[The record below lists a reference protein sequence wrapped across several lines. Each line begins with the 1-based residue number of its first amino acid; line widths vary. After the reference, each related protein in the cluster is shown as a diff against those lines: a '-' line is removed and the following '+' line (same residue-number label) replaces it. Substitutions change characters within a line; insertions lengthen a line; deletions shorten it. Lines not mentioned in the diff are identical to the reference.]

1 MLRKCGFLAG
11 MLALLLSSGPAYAQ
25 SDPDTVVEQYVAAL
39 SQGRFAEARALTLE
53 SANLDGSIFGSWLFG
68 ERGAGL
74 PTVTADLFLSKKFV
88 EGFRYTI
95 TGTMGVGENQVF
107 VTAIRSSPAVAHL
120 YEWAVLPRRDAAPY
134 DIISAID
141 DYLTTVNYP
150 TEESRLRF
158 TLIREVDDWYISAVT
173 DAKFARLREK
183 RPAGRAAAHD
193 GLTLPMPGA
202 AGAAAEAAPAA
213 SEAREPIATTT
224 SPDVGRLLSDA
235 RFHATLEGFNDAFR
249 ATAPRRRVGRDGRD
263 GARPA
268 AVLEAPGTQRLRP
281 RQNSVQVTAGELDRS
296 LQNIREAMIRYT
308 VNNDNLPPDETL
320 DSRLASLRQLV
331 ADHGRRRRQIPDDE
345 SAAGLRFVRYTRDAE
360 GFVLQLEFL
369 SPQKGFTHVEITP
382 IPGDPHAM
390 TLLKIH
396 RILIGSGIVVC
407 LLLAVRLGLGGDPGN
422 PWATGLRVGAPL
434 LAAALQGWYLYRI
447 RGRR

>member
-1 MLRKCGFLAG
+1 MLRTCGFLAG
-11 MLALLLSSGPAYAQ
+11 MLALLQLSGAAYAQ

-68 ERGAGL
+68 ERGSGL

-95 TGTMGVGENQVF
+95 TGTMGVGDNQVF

-173 DAKFARLREK
+173 DAKFARLREAPG
-183 RPAGRAAAHD
+183 RQAARATVDPAGGAEA
-193 GLTLPMPGA
+193 PA
-202 AGAAAEAAPAA
+202 AGAAAPEP
-213 SEAREPIATTT
+213 EAREPIATTT

-249 ATAPRRRVGRDGRD
+249 AAPRLADGTDGTEPARQPFWRRLVR
-263 GARPA
+263 
-268 AVLEAPGTQRLRP
+268 RLRP
-281 RQNSVQVTAGELDRS
+281 RQNSQQVTAGELDRS
-296 LQNIREAMIRYT
+296 LQNIREAITRYT
-308 VNNDNLPPDETL
+308 VNNDNMPPDETL
-320 DSRLASLRQLV
+320 VRDWPSLRQLV

-382 IPGDPHAM
+382 YRV
-390 TLLKIH
+390 IH
-396 RILIGSGIVVC
+396 
-407 LLLAVRLGLGGDPGN
+407 
-422 PWATGLRVGAPL
+422 T
-434 LAAALQGWYLYRI
+434 Q
-447 RGRR
+447 

>member
-1 MLRKCGFLAG
+1 MLRTCGFLAG
-11 MLALLLSSGPAYAQ
+11 MLALLLSSGAAYAQ

-68 ERGAGL
+68 ERGSGL

-95 TGTMGVGENQVF
+95 TGTMGVGDNQVF

-120 YEWAVLPRRDAAPY
+120 YEWAVLPRRGAAPY

-173 DAKFARLREK
+173 DAKFARLREAPS
-183 RPAGRAAAHD
+183 RQAARTTD
-193 GLTLPMPGA
+193 DP
-202 AGAAAEAAPAA
+202 AEAAAPEP
-213 SEAREPIATTT
+213 EAREPIATTT

-249 ATAPRRRVGRDGRD
+249 AAPRLADGTDGTEPARQPFWRRLVR
-263 GARPA
+263 
-268 AVLEAPGTQRLRP
+268 RLRP
-281 RQNSVQVTAGELDRS
+281 RENSQEVTAGELNRS
-296 LQNIREAMIRYT
+296 LQNIREAITRYT
-308 VNNDNLPPDETL
+308 VNNDNMPPDETL
-320 DSRLASLRQLV
+320 VSDWPSLRQLV

-382 IPGDPHAM
+382 YRV
-390 TLLKIH
+390 IH
-396 RILIGSGIVVC
+396 
-407 LLLAVRLGLGGDPGN
+407 
-422 PWATGLRVGAPL
+422 T
-434 LAAALQGWYLYRI
+434 Q
-447 RGRR
+447 

>member
-1 MLRKCGFLAG
+1 MLRTCGFLAG
-11 MLALLLSSGPAYAQ
+11 MLALLLSSGAAYAQ

-68 ERGAGL
+68 ERGSGL

-88 EGFRYTI
+88 EGFRHTI

-158 TLIREVDDWYISAVT
+158 TLVREVDDWYISAVT
-173 DAKFARLREK
+173 DAKFARLREAPG
-183 RPAGRAAAHD
+183 RPAARATVDPAGGAEGPAAEA
-193 GLTLPMPGA
+193 P
-202 AGAAAEAAPAA
+202 AAEAAAA
-213 SEAREPIATTT
+213 ESEAREPIATTT

-249 ATAPRRRVGRDGRD
+249 ATPRLGDGTDETDGTEPARQPFWRRLVR
-263 GARPA
+263 
-268 AVLEAPGTQRLRP
+268 RLRP
-281 RQNSVQVTAGELDRS
+281 RQNSQQVTAGELSRS
-296 LQNIREAMIRYT
+296 LQNIREAMVRYT
-308 VNNDNLPPDETL
+308 VDNDNMPPDETL
-320 DSRLASLRQLV
+320 VRDWRSLRQLV

-360 GFVLQLEFL
+360 GFVLQLELL

-382 IPGDPHAM
+382 YRV
-390 TLLKIH
+390 IH
-396 RILIGSGIVVC
+396 
-407 LLLAVRLGLGGDPGN
+407 
-422 PWATGLRVGAPL
+422 T
-434 LAAALQGWYLYRI
+434 Q
-447 RGRR
+447 

>member
-1 MLRKCGFLAG
+1 MLRTCGFLAG
-11 MLALLLSSGPAYAQ
+11 MLALLQLSGAAYAQ

-53 SANLDGSIFGSWLFG
+53 SASLDGSIFGSWLFG
-68 ERGAGL
+68 ERGSGL

-88 EGFRYTI
+88 EGFRYTV
-95 TGTMGVGENQVF
+95 TGTMGIGENQVF

-158 TLIREVDDWYISAVT
+158 TLVREVDDWYISAVT
-173 DAKFARLREK
+173 DAKFARLRVAPGRQAA
-183 RPAGRAAAHD
+183 RPTVDPAEA
-193 GLTLPMPGA
+193 
-202 AGAAAEAAPAA
+202 AAAE

-224 SPDVGRLLSDA
+224 SPDVGRRLSDA

-249 ATAPRRRVGRDGRD
+249 TAPRLADGTDETDGSEPARQPFWRRLVR
-263 GARPA
+263 
-268 AVLEAPGTQRLRP
+268 RLRP
-281 RQNSVQVTAGELDRS
+281 RENSQQVTAGELNRS
-296 LQNIREAMIRYT
+296 LQNIREAITRYT
-308 VNNDNLPPDETL
+308 VNNDNMPPDETL
-320 DSRLASLRQLV
+320 VRDWRSLRQLV

-345 SAAGLRFVRYTRDAE
+345 SAAGLRFVKYTRDAE

-382 IPGDPHAM
+382 YRV
-390 TLLKIH
+390 IH
-396 RILIGSGIVVC
+396 
-407 LLLAVRLGLGGDPGN
+407 
-422 PWATGLRVGAPL
+422 T
-434 LAAALQGWYLYRI
+434 Q
-447 RGRR
+447 